1 MVVDHHSNSC
11 MSYKENVCN
20 TSQVHKRLCT
30 KTPNMDLEFCNFGS
44 NFFANPFCQL
54 DYKIIVNILM
64 VCVVLHNMILED
76 EHDE

>member
-1 MVVDHHSNSC
+1 
-11 MSYKENVCN
+11 
-20 TSQVHKRLCT
+20 
-30 KTPNMDLEFCNFGS
+30 MDLEFCNFGS
-44 NFFANPFCQL
+44 NFFANPFRQL